1 MQAVH
6 DVCLTG
12 FCFVFTVADPGGGSL
27 LNGGRLLTI
36 KNSKIWCHATVV
48 YLGRTSAHDII
59 SRAYENIISP

>member
-1 MQAVH
+1 MQAVY

-36 KNSKIWCHATVV
+36 KNLKFVA
-48 YLGRTSAHDII
+48 
-59 SRAYENIISP
+59 